1 MMSRGSRLNAHS
13 EILLSNPLP
22 LGEGKGEGDSAI
34 AGFALTSILSQRE
47 RKSDSNGLNVLNN
60 LNAFGLT

>member
-1 MMSRGSRLNAHS
+1 MMSRGTGLNAHS

-34 AGFALTSILSQRE
+34 AGFTLTSILSQRE
-47 RKSDSNGLNVLNN
+47 REKILPSP
-60 LNAFGLT
+60 F